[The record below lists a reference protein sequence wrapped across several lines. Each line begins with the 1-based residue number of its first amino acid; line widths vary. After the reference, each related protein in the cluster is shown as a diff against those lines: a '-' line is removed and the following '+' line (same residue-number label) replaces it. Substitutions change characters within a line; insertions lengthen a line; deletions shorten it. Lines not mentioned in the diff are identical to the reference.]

1 MTTKNDNAPEQRQ
14 RAKNVLEQFARD
26 AVPAPNQIVAAVW
39 GAEFVRC
46 INMLANEAG
55 AKTGDT
61 PAEQIRKWGL
71 EALTS
76 AEELARVATV
86 SMLEASMRRT
96 VAADGDA
103 QAEKPDAKLGC
114 KRVSMPVGV
123 ADVVLLGAIYNAVPS
138 TSFLRVGLRAAAAR
152 LHSLHLIEHDPTRSK
167 WYGWRITSLGEQ
179 VLERLAGMLVHAT
192 LQEVCSQEKSDEG

>member
-86 SMLEASMRRT
+86 SMLEASMLRK

-103 QAEKPDAKLGC
+103 QAEKPDA
-114 KRVSMPVGV
+114 
-123 ADVVLLGAIYNAVPS
+123 
-138 TSFLRVGLRAAAAR
+138 TTR
-152 LHSLHLIEHDPTRSK
+152 L
-167 WYGWRITSLGEQ
+167 
-179 VLERLAGMLVHAT
+179 
-192 LQEVCSQEKSDEG
+192 